1 MFWNVTLFSTTK
13 RLDHKNKD
21 VFPNPCFSFSLHS
34 SEIITGKIHFPLS
47 ITVFPVLWVLSW
59 EKIYMTFCSWFV
71 VLFLKGVFVWVW
83 EFWFLDLVIRTKRIA
98 DTRTYLFSLRILWII
113 RDICIMCCCWNLLL
127 AFRSRSWTCTTS
139 PMMKMILVCL
149 LSALSFYPLIFV
161 FPLKYWFLLLRP

>member
-1 MFWNVTLFSTTK
+1 MFFQI
-13 RLDHKNKD
+13 H
-21 VFPNPCFSFSLHS
+21 VFHFLYTQVKESRGKFIFHCQLRFFQFYGFWVGRKSIWHFAPDLLSF
-34 SEIITGKIHFPLS
+34 F
-47 ITVFPVLWVLSW
+47 
-59 EKIYMTFCSWFV
+59 
-71 VLFLKGVFVWVW
+71 KGVFVWVW

-161 FPLKYWFLLLRP
+161 FSLKYWFLLLRP